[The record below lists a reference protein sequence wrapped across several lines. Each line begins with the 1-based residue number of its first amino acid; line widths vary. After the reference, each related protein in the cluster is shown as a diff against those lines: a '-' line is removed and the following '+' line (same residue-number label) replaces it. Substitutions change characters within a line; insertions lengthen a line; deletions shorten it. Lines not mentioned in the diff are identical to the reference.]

1 LKKQTG
7 NRGRKSPPKTSASTR
22 QKQLE
27 IEAEGIVRLNKYI
40 AHAGICSRR
49 EADNLITSGRVK
61 VNGKVVTEM
70 GQKIKTS
77 ERVEVDGHV
86 IRPEE
91 HVYILLYKP
100 KDTITTTSDERDRS
114 TVMDLIEDAT
124 GKRVYPV
131 GRLDRNTTGLLLL
144 TNDGELANRLM
155 HPSYNVRKIYE
166 VVTTSRL
173 SDEDM
178 ARMKAGVDLEDGP
191 AKAYHVSRME
201 THPNGIKLSVFEG
214 RNHLVRRMIQAVG
227 SEVVTLKRTIY
238 GGLSLK
244 GMRRGR
250 WRFLKDREVNELRT
264 LVKLLDKKSLKK

>member
-1 LKKQTG
+1 LKKQSG
-7 NRGRKSPPKTSASTR
+7 YKGRQKPAEIKGSTR

-27 IEAEGIVRLNKYI
+27 MEASGEVRLNKYI
-40 AHAGICSRR
+40 AHSGICSRR

-61 VNGKVVTEM
+61 VNGRIVNEM
-70 GQKIKTS
+70 GQKIRTS
-77 ERVEVDGHV
+77 DKVQVDGHD

-100 KDTITTTSDERDRS
+100 KDTITTTSDERDRN

-131 GRLDRNTTGLLLL
+131 GRLDRNTTGILLL

-166 VVTTSRL
+166 VITKVPLTDEALNRL
-173 SDEDM
+173 
-178 ARMKAGVDLEDGP
+178 RAGVELEDGP
-191 AKAYHVSRME
+191 AKAYNVTRME
-201 THPNGIKLSVFEG
+201 THPNGIRLSVFEG
-214 RNHLVRRMIQAVG
+214 RNHLVRRMIQSVG
-227 SEVVTLKRTIY
+227 SDVETLKRTIY
-238 GGLSLK
+238 GGLNLK

-250 WRFLKDREVNELRT
+250 WRFLRDREVDELRT